1 MKIFCI
7 YYREMLREMWDYLV
21 AIELKFRE
29 ESKMQEK
36 KKCKHVTESECD
48 FQGEG
53 QRLIAD

>member
-48 FQGEG
+48 F
-53 QRLIAD
+53 